1 MTTLLATYLT
11 GFLLLLT
18 IVGGPAGSP
27 SSARLQAAPVG
38 RSAQTHFAPAL
49 EYSGLVTSA
58 PDSTGADI
66 SGTWVGKLLQNPG
79 GVAPEFEFTMEI
91 QHNGIFV
98 KGTSFVRYERIWV
111 EMAFS
116 GHRTENGN
124 IEIIETEILR
134 SQKPDDLA
142 WCMKEYKLRT
152 EYTREGLILI
162 GPWWGNSLFG
172 PCIPGSVRLV
182 RKVKTA

>member
-1 MTTLLATYLT
+1 MNTLITAYLT
-11 GFLLLLT
+11 GVVLLLT
-18 IVGGPAGSP
+18 VVGGPTVSP
-27 SSARLQAAPVG
+27 SARVAPVG
-38 RSAQTHFAPAL
+38 RLFLPITAPAP
-49 EYSGLVTSA
+49 A
-58 PDSTGADI
+58 PDSTGVDI

-91 QHNGIFV
+91 QHNGVFV
-98 KGTSFVRYERIWV
+98 KGTSFVRHERIWV

-116 GHRTENGN
+116 GHLTGNGN
-124 IEIIETEILR
+124 IEIVETEILR

>member
-11 GFLLLLT
+11 GLLLLLT
-18 IVGGPAGSP
+18 VVGGPVGSP
-27 SSARLQAAPVG
+27 SSARFKNAPVD
-38 RSAQTHFAPAL
+38 RPAQTLFAPA
-49 EYSGLVTSA
+49 SA
-58 PDSTGADI
+58 PDSTGVDV

-91 QHNGIFV
+91 QHNGVFV